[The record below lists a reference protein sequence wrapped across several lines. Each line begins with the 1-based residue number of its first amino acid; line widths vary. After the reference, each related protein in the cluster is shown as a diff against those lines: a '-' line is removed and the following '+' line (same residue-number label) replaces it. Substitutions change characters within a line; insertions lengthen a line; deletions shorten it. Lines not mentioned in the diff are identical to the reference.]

1 MPFPLLNTSFWNDI
15 EEHGEIM
22 QDAAGQNKEMPDGV
36 AVRQAAPQIKN
47 GSSLF
52 SVELRFG
59 AKQ

>member
-1 MPFPLLNTSFWNDI
+1 
-15 EEHGEIM
+15 M